1 MVPWTGPAYNTM
13 SLKKNVLTR
22 SVVNIAKLIINI
34 VDMVIV
40 LDKNLDP
47 IKLFGC
53 NISIGGVFMYSIID
67 QLLAA

>member
-1 MVPWTGPAYNTM
+1 MI
-13 SLKKNVLTR
+13 LKKINGLTH
-22 SVVNIAKLIINI
+22 SVANIAKLVINI

-67 QLLAA
+67 QLMAA